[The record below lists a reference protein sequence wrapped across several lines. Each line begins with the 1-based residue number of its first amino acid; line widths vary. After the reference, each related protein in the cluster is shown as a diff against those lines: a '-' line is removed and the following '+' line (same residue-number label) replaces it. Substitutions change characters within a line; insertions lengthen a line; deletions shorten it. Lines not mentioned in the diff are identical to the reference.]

1 MAGAAL
7 PSLSVVIPALDAA
20 ASLQATLA
28 SLGDIGEIIV
38 VDGGS
43 RDDTVA
49 LAERSGARVVRAER
63 GRGRQLAAGAAV
75 ARGDWLLFLHADTRL
90 QSGWLPEV
98 QATIADQAN
107 RMRAAVFRFGLDDAA
122 PQARRLERLVAL
134 RCALFAL
141 PYGDQGLLIHRAF
154 YDALGGFRPIPLME
168 DVDMVR
174 RIGRRR
180 LILLQSTALTSAARW
195 RRDGWLRRS
204 ARNLTC
210 LTLFGLGVPAARIAR
225 IYGR

>member
-28 SLGDIGEIIV
+28 SLGDVGEIIV

-49 LAERSGARVVRAER
+49 LAERGGARVVRAER

-90 QSGWLPEV
+90 QTGWLPEV
-98 QATIADQAN
+98 QAAIADQAN
-107 RMRAAVFRFGLDDAA
+107 RMRAAVFQFGLDDAA

-180 LILLQSTALTSAARW
+180 LVMLQSTALTSAARW
-195 RRDGWLRRS
+195 QRDGWLRRS